1 MAIAIRK
8 AVLIIAGWGIGMSPL
23 ASAWGAVLDFDD
35 LAGKPVPDD
44 YGGLNWV
51 DTHLL
56 ENKWIVDAH
65 YLPQFAT
72 PCTLFD
78 VGETPVEV
86 TISSA
91 TPFDFIS
98 IQFAGVP
105 GDTVRLFGDGPGEE
119 RYGVDYY
126 SGTIEL
132 DGSTPATYEELWLE
146 ITELTIYFDSLFPG
160 SIFIDNLTFQ
170 PSPRLAT
177 IFREDFDAFTSNENL
192 TGAGWERQHGQY
204 IPEDGG
210 SWHIERGPLGS
221 EGVSGTYVISSS
233 AAEGELLPLQ
243 VLDERLLSPEID
255 CTNFT
260 DVHLQFRHNLKID
273 RGNDSRELFNVH
285 VSTAPGYD
293 NWQSN
298 RVPFWSWE
306 NFDSVY
312 PQAIDIS
319 QFADGKKI
327 KIRWRYWADFDY
339 WWAIDEVRVIGRP
352 KKLDITDLQV
362 NAATRE
368 VSLAWDAPDG
378 VFSIEAS
385 SDATFST
392 ATERATGI
400 TEKQWTGADPGVSD
414 GKRFYK
420 VRMD

>member
-1 MAIAIRK
+1 MAIRK
-8 AVLIIAGWGIGMSPL
+8 AVVIIAGWCIGMSPL
-23 ASAWGAVLDFDD
+23 GKGWGIVLDFDD
-35 LAGKPVPDD
+35 LAGKPIPDD
-44 YGGLNWV
+44 YGGLDWV

-65 YLPQFAT
+65 HLPQFPT
-72 PCTLFD
+72 PCALFN
-78 VGETPVEV
+78 VWETPPVEV

-91 TPFDFIS
+91 TPIDFLS

-105 GDTVRLFGDGPGEE
+105 GDTVRVFGDGPGEE

-132 DGSTPATYEELWLE
+132 DGSSPATYEELWLE
-146 ITELTIYFDSLFPG
+146 VTKLTIYFDWLFPG

-177 IFREDFDAFTSNENL
+177 IFREDFDSLRSDEDL
-192 TGAGWERQHGQY
+192 TGAGWDVEHGLY
-204 IPEDGG
+204 PAEEGG
-210 SWHIERGPLGS
+210 VWHIERGPLESG
-221 EGVSGTYVISSS
+221 GVTGTYVISSS
-233 AAEGELLPLQ
+233 AAEGEFP
-243 VLDERLLSPEID
+243 VFEYMDEHLISPEID
-255 CTNFT
+255 CTEFT

-273 RGNDSRELFNVH
+273 RDNDFREVFNVH
-285 VSTAPGYD
+285 ISTAPTYD

-327 KIRWRYWADFDY
+327 RIRWRYTANFDY

-352 KKLDITDLQV
+352 NNLDITNLQV

-368 VSLAWDAPDG
+368 VSIAWDAPNG
-378 VFSIEAS
+378 SFTIEAS
-385 SDATFST
+385 GDPAFSI
-392 ATERATGI
+392 ATERETGI

-414 GKRFYK
+414 GKRFYR